1 MEPQNNL
8 QNATQ
13 SPVMS
18 VKDWL
23 ITMIILAIP
32 IVGFVMAI
40 VWAIDAKNPTKTNFF
55 RAYWIFVA
63 ILLLLYIILMVIMMA
78 TIGASG
84 GFSGG
89 Y

>member
-1 MEPQNNL
+1 MEPQKNL
-8 QNATQ
+8 QNATH

-23 ITMIILAIP
+23 ITLIIVAIP

-55 RAYWIFVA
+55 RAYWIFMA
-63 ILLLLYIILMVIMMA
+63 ILLLLYIILVVIMMA
-78 TIGASG
+78 TVGASG